1 MGTTKTYAYTARDG
15 NGRKVSGRI
24 DAASEGAVLSKLR
37 VMGIAPVTVS
47 EAEAGTGLNREIN
60 LPSIFSPRV
69 GGKDLAVMS
78 RQMATM
84 IVSGLS
90 LIKTLTILAEQTDN
104 KKLAAAL
111 VEVRADVEAGGALS
125 DSFAK
130 HPIIFPRLMI
140 YLVKAGEA
148 GGFLD
153 RALDSVAKNLESD
166 VKLRGTIR
174 SALTYP
180 IAVLIMAVVGVFAM
194 LIFIVPVFEGLFA
207 SFGGVLPLPTQVLVT
222 LSKNM
227 IWIVP
232 TVIVLVVAFS
242 IWWSRN
248 KHTEQVRKFIDPL
261 KLKAPVFGVLASKIA
276 IARFSRN
283 FAIMIGSGV
292 PILQSLSIVG
302 ETSGNWVVENALRKV
317 QESVRTG
324 KSIAAPLAE
333 EPVFP
338 SMVVQMIAVGE
349 DSGSLQTMLD
359 KVADFYEEEVQ
370 STAESLTALIEPL
383 MIGVIG
389 VVIGGMIVALYLPVF
404 SIFEQIQ

>member
-1 MGTTKTYAYTARDG
+1 VAKTKTFAYTARDG
-15 NGRKVSGRI
+15 NGKKVSGRI
-24 DAASEGAVLSKLR
+24 DAASESAVLSKLR

-47 EAEAGTGLNREIN
+47 EADAGTGLNREIN
-60 LPSIFSPRV
+60 LPSIFTPSV
-69 GGKDLAVMS
+69 GGKDLAIMS

-90 LIKTLTILAEQTDN
+90 LIKTLTILAEQTQN

-111 VEVRADVEAGGALS
+111 VEVRGDVEAGGALS
-125 DSFAK
+125 ESFAK

-166 VKLRGTIR
+166 VKLRGTIK

-180 IAVLIMAVVGVFAM
+180 IAVLAMAVLGVFAM

-207 SFGGVLPLPTQVLVT
+207 SFGGELPLPTQFLVT

-227 IWIVP
+227 IWIAP
-232 TVIVLVVAFS
+232 TVIVLVVAFT
-242 IWWSRN
+242 IWWNRN
-248 KHTEQVRKFIDPL
+248 KHTERVRKVVDPL

-333 EPVFP
+333 EPIFP

-370 STAESLTALIEPL
+370 ATAESLTALIEPL